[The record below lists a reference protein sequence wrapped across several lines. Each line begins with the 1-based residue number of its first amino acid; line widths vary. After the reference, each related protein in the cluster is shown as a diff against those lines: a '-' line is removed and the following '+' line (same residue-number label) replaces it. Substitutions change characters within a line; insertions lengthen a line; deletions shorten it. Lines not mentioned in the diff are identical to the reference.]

1 MKENILFTSAGDN
14 TNFYDLWCD
23 HNRDYDIFVC
33 YYGDENNDK
42 YKEYSDI
49 YLKRKGGKMQN
60 FHHVWENNIGNIKNY
75 KSFYIVDDDII
86 IKTEQINELFRL
98 LKELDVWILQPSF
111 EDVESSFI
119 SHGITKQQKKL
130 KYRYTN
136 FVEINT
142 PFFSNYAISKCM
154 NIYYTILTGY
164 GIDILFLQELGIDKE
179 NKYVIVDYISCIN
192 PKKKERE
199 IDKLEP
205 YPVRYRKWKMVQ
217 KYLKYEEID
226 HKIFLEVK

>member
-1 MKENILFTSAGDN
+1 
-14 TNFYDLWCD
+14 
-23 HNRDYDIFVC
+23 
-33 YYGDENNDK
+33 
-42 YKEYSDI
+42 
-49 YLKRKGGKMQN
+49 
-60 FHHVWENNIGNIKNY
+60 
-75 KSFYIVDDDII
+75 
-86 IKTEQINELFRL
+86 
-98 LKELDVWILQPSF
+98 
-111 EDVESSFI
+111 
-119 SHGITKQQKKL
+119 
-130 KYRYTN
+130 
-136 FVEINT
+136 
-142 PFFSNYAISKCM
+142 M